1 MSVIRRMKQGKET
14 SVRENNK
21 QGMKRS
27 YAASDWKSGE
37 RVREE
42 TVKCTEDTEFKS
54 VLET

>member
-1 MSVIRRMKQGKET
+1 MKQGKET